1 MTPKSSTHS
10 CALLGLPGCAIKMW
24 KYDSNYIR
32 DNTFQSTP
40 PPPKK
45 KNEIIKKSFG
55 NSLFRNIAP

>member
-45 KNEIIKKSFG
+45 K
-55 NSLFRNIAP
+55 